1 MTGTFDGTTAS
12 TPYGPV
18 QVRLTVTD
26 GVVTG
31 AEAIQLPSGNSYDAR
46 VKAYA
51 VPVLNQ
57 EAVDAKSAAI
67 AMVSGATYTSGAYKK
82 SLQSAL
88 DKAGL

>member
-1 MTGTFDGTTAS
+1 MTATFDGATAS

-18 QVRLTVTD
+18 QVRLTVTG
-26 GVVTG
+26 GVLTA

-57 EAVDAKSAAI
+57 EAVAAKSASI
-67 AMVSGATYTSGAYKK
+67 AMVSGATFTSGAYQK